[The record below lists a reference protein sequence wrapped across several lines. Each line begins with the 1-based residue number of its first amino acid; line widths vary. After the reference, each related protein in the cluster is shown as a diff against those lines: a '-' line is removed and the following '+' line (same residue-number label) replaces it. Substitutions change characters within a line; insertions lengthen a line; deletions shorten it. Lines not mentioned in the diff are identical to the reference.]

1 MEIEISKTVEV
12 MEVHIMFDPDGTP
25 ETVVRFVDKYGEIV
39 RMARVANLN
48 DALTLIK
55 KQGE

>member
-1 MEIEISKTVEV
+1 

-25 ETVVRFVDKYGEIV
+25 ETVVRFVDKYGDIV